1 MNDQLDLKQTE
12 QASFKL
18 AAYADGTSDITLG
31 LMFILLGCYA
41 WTREALGPAL
51 NMVFFLAFLAA
62 ISISMGILRKRLVP
76 ERIGVVKF
84 GPQVKKRQRVFLL
97 ITILLAAGMIATW
110 ALSARGW
117 SPAFPSWIRSWGFEI
132 VVALIVLG
140 IFGAIAYT
148 MNIQRYYLYGVLLA
162 ATFMIQI
169 IPPTY
174 EGIPFLVA
182 GAIITVIGIALL
194 YRFLKAYPVQEE
206 EAVNG

>member
-31 LMFILLGCYA
+31 SMFILLGCYA
-41 WTREALGPAL
+41 WTREAFGAAL

-62 ISISMGILRKRLVP
+62 ITISMGILRKRLVP

-84 GPQVKKRQRVFLL
+84 GPQVKKRQLVFLL

-110 ALSARGW
+110 VLSARGW
-117 SPAFPSWIRSWGFEI
+117 SPIFPTWVRSWGFEI
-132 VVALIVLG
+132 IVALIVLG

-162 ATFMIQI
+162 ATFMVQI

-174 EGIPFLVA
+174 EGLPFLAA
-182 GAIITVIGIALL
+182 GAIITIIGIVLL

-206 EAVNG
+206 EASNG